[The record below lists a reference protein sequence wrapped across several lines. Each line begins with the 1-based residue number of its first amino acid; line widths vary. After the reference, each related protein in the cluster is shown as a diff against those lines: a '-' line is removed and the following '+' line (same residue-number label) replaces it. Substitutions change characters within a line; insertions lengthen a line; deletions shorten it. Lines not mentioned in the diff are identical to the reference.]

1 MRLAW
6 GEQMRLGREKHPGL
20 YWVVPGS
27 SALCPPTGGPA
38 TVTLSTHISLE
49 SSTGASGY
57 RGEPRFCL
65 TVKHYLYQIIKLVRY
80 ATRLEGS
87 EGKDSCIHLPWRGSH
102 GNYTMNT
109 LFIAHAKS
117 PPHRHSPVSLDNR
130 DEFWEVRPQDVSW
143 WEYHGQIWTVQ
154 MSVQLELLVK
164 SQDTVLPHMYQTITD
179 GAWQTIRVKILTTL
193 FTLYAK
199 ITLR

>member
-6 GEQMRLGREKHPGL
+6 GEQMQLGREKHPGV
-20 YWVVPGS
+20 YWLVPGS

-117 PPHRHSPVSLDNR
+117 PPHRHSLCHSTTGTSSEKWGLRMFHSGNIMDKSGQYRWVFSLNTWWNHR
-130 DEFWEVRPQDVSW
+130 TRYYHTCTRPSPM
-143 WEYHGQIWTVQ
+143 EHGK
-154 MSVQLELLVK
+154 L
-164 SQDTVLPHMYQTITD
+164 
-179 GAWQTIRVKILTTL
+179 
-193 FTLYAK
+193 
-199 ITLR
+199 